1 LYVLNQEKRMKK
13 SLIRFGLPALL
24 VLLAACS
31 SKVPLSEAP
40 VTDLKATTPQAAA
53 SAPQPAASAAG
64 ERAITPVALDD
75 AAANKAGPQGVAKVI
90 YFDYDSF
97 TIKDEFKGTVEAHA
111 KFLAAN
117 RARKMVID
125 GHTDERGG
133 REYNLA
139 LGQKRSEAV
148 RRALLLLGVTD
159 AQMEA
164 ISYGEEK
171 PAANGASEEAWAKN
185 RRAELNY
192 R

>member
-1 LYVLNQEKRMKK
+1 MKK
-13 SLIRFGLPALL
+13 PLITLGLALI
-24 VLLAACS
+24 LAACG
-31 SKVPLSEAP
+31 SKVPLNEVP
-40 VTDLKATTPQAAA
+40 VTDLKATAPQAQLGASAPQAAA
-53 SAPQPAASAAG
+53 STGAG

-97 TIKDEFKGTVEAHA
+97 TIKPEFQGTVEAHA
-111 KFLAAN
+111 KFLVAN

-148 RRALLLLGVTD
+148 RRALLLLGATD

-164 ISYGEEK
+164 VSFGEEK
-171 PAANGASEEAWAKN
+171 PSTTGVSEEAWAKN
-185 RRAELNY
+185 RRAEIGY

>member
-1 LYVLNQEKRMKK
+1 MKK
-13 SLIRFGLPALL
+13 TLITFGLAALL
-24 VLLAACS
+24 VACS
-31 SKVPLSEAP
+31 SKVPLKDVPVSDAKPAAP
-40 VTDLKATTPQAAA
+40 QAQAAA
-53 SAPQPAASAAG
+53 SAPQAAASAG
-64 ERAITPVALDD
+64 ERAVTPVALDD

-97 TIKDEFKGTVEAHA
+97 TIKPESQSIVEAHA
-111 KFLAAN
+111 KFLSAN
-117 RARKMVID
+117 RVRKMVID

-159 AQMEA
+159 TQMEA

-171 PAANGASEEAWAKN
+171 PSSNGASEEAWAKN